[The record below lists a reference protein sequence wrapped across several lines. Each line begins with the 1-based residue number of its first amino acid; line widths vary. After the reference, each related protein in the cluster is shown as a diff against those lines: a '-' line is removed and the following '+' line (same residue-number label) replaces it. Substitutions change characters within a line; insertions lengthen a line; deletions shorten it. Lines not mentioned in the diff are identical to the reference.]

1 MISRLLIVVFSLALT
16 SQIFSQQKM
25 DSVLTFQKAVKIALQ
40 NNVTLNTQRNNLVQS
55 RVNKTYRTAQLGPQA
70 SINGNLYESNGNRFI
85 QQEGKVVNATV
96 RGAQASLGV
105 SQPIFGGFSNFN
117 FARQSSAQLDAQAEF
132 VNRTTQDIIALV
144 ANQYLQVLLDQELLK
159 IAQENVVS
167 QKATLEQVKGQV
179 ELGSKSPV
187 DEYNQQAQ
195 VSNAELRVAQQ
206 ELTLTNSKILL
217 FQSLVIDPTQ
227 KIRIEEPAWD
237 VNAIGL
243 DNLELQT
250 MVGVAM
256 ERRSDLRQYQ
266 ELEKAA
272 RLSMHANKGNFLP
285 SLSAFYNNGSAF
297 NQLKGADKTDPS
309 YRNFN
314 QQFFTDNRSNSFGLS
329 LNIPIFGGFQNR
341 FFYIQS
347 KVAYQNAQLQTK
359 NREVV
364 IKSDVMRAFENFE
377 SVKKAYQAGAT
388 GLDASTQALN
398 LERERYQLG
407 ITAFVDFVNAN
418 RTFVQ
423 AQTDMAQAKY
433 RLLFQKILMDY
444 ANGTLKIEDIP

>member
-1 MISRLLIVVFSLALT
+1 
-16 SQIFSQQKM
+16 
-25 DSVLTFQKAVKIALQ
+25 
-40 NNVTLNTQRNNLVQS
+40 LNTQRNNLVQS

-105 SQPIFGGFSNFN
+105 SQPIFGGLSNLN
-117 FARQSSAQLDAQAEF
+117 TARQSSAQLDAQAEF
-132 VNRTTQDIIALV
+132 VNRSTQDVIAVV
-144 ANQYLQVLLDQELLK
+144 ANQYLQVLLDKELLK

-167 QKATLEQVKGQV
+167 QKATLDQVKGQV

-195 VSNAELRVAQQ
+195 VSNAELRVAQA
-206 ELTLTNSKILL
+206 ELSLTNDRILL
-217 FQSLVIDPTQ
+217 FQSLLIDPTQ
-227 KIRIEEPAWD
+227 KVVIVEPTWD

-243 DNLELQT
+243 DNLNLQDAAT
-250 MVGVAM
+250 VAM
-256 ERRSDLRQYQ
+256 ERRSDLHQYRF
-266 ELEKAA
+266 LEKAA
-272 RLSMHANKGNFLP
+272 RLSMNANKGNFLP

-297 NQLKGADKTDPS
+297 NQVKGADKTAPS

-314 QQFFTDNRSNSFGLS
+314 QQFLTDNRSNSFGLS

-359 NREVV
+359 NREIIV
-364 IKSDVMRAFENFE
+364 KSDVLRAIENFE
-377 SVKKAYQAGAT
+377 SVKKAYSAGVT
-388 GLDASTQALN
+388 GLEASTQALN

-418 RTFVQ
+418 KTFVQ